1 MQENLLSPT
10 NIHLFGRLF
19 PLTVDT
25 ASLPAALGANHFLRD
40 QLTAAGG
47 AKNKA
52 QFARIYAISYEGTF
66 YNLPKPATYL
76 VHGPGTPV
84 GGAGK
89 ARQSVP
95 NPLPN
100 IPGGPPG
107 TPPTAATITDSG
119 VVAEEFDFESDVL
132 VWEYD
137 KGDFTLRI
145 DIASGTFDDILL
157 EAALSVTARDALV
170 SRSDL
175 TSRSDLAS
183 RSDLTSRSD
192 VTSRSD
198 LTARH
203 RLKG

>member
-10 NIHLFGRLF
+10 NINLFGRVF
-19 PLTVDT
+19 PLQVDR
-25 ASLPAALGANHFLRD
+25 ANLPAALGANHFLRN
-40 QLTAAGG
+40 QLAENGENVA
-47 AKNKA
+47 NQA

-66 YNLPKPATYL
+66 YNLPKPAIYL
-76 VHGPGTPV
+76 VHGPGRAV
-84 GGAGK
+84 RGAGK
-89 ARQSVP
+89 RRH
-95 NPLPN
+95 
-100 IPGGPPG
+100 PGAAAVVEADNQ
-107 TPPTAATITDSG
+107 PTVDDTG
-119 VVAEEFDFESDVL
+119 VIAEDFDLESDVRL
-132 VWEYD
+132 WEYD

-157 EAALSVTARDALV
+157 EATLSVTARDALV